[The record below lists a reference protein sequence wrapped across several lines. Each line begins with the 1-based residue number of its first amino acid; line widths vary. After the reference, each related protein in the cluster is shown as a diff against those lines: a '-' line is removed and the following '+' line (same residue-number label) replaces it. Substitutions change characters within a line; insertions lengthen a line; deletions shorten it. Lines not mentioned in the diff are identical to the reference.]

1 MRLQVRTNANAV
13 VATRDIPD
21 PVLTYAQQ
29 VFGGA
34 TNAETAALFLEWV
47 WRRARDHIKNE
58 VVNAAAVAAEPQVAA
73 AKTGAGT
80 TFDTDVPA

>member
-1 MRLQVRTNANAV
+1 MG
-13 VATRDIPD
+13 DIPD

-34 TNAETAALFLEWV
+34 TNAETAALFLEWA
-47 WRRARDHIKNE
+47 WQRARGHIKNE

-73 AKTGAGT
+73 AKTNAGT
-80 TFDTDVPA
+80 TFDADVPA